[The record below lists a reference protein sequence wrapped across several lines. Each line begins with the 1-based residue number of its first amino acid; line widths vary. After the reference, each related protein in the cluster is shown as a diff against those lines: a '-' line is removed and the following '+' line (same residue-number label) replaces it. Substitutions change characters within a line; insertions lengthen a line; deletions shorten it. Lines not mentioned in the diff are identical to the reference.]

1 MLTNEMKEYVCVN
14 ALEKFKT
21 VHCLF
26 DQNHRL
32 DSQLNLTTKFTHIK
46 IMLRSG
52 TCEFQTT
59 P

>member
-1 MLTNEMKEYVCVN
+1 MKEYVCVN

-32 DSQLNLTTKFTHIK
+32 DSQLSLTTKFTHIK
-46 IMLRSG
+46 IVLRSG
-52 TCEFQTT
+52 TCAFQTT